1 MTTHRNL
8 TTFLAFIVTL
18 AGCIRGGE
26 FPVTD
31 FGAVGDG
38 VTDCTEAFGKAIKA
52 SSRHGGKVVV
62 PDGEYLCRTIH
73 LLDNTTI
80 QLSDGATILAC
91 TDPDSYDSFIPSH
104 DLSRY
109 DSGDGTVNANNSR
122 DARWNRAL
130 IIADNVSN
138 VVISGKGTIDGRHVT
153 DSLGEEGMR
162 GPHTILMAESSN
174 IIIEGITIRR
184 ASNYAFMGY
193 VLGNAVFRD
202 IHIQE
207 GWDGIHV
214 RGGENIEIS
223 GCTFETGDDCIA
235 GGYWEGMTIKDC
247 DINSS
252 CNGIRMIMPSQNV
265 LVTSCRFH
273 GPGKFPHRTSGEQ
286 RRTNML
292 FGISLEPGAWGY
304 APGNM
309 GGIEIIDNTM
319 DCLSSPIS
327 VSIRD
332 GVNADDLTV
341 KGLKATGIYG
351 TLSPIVK
358 WNDNGFRSIC
368 TDKIDVD
375 S

>member
-8 TTFLAFIVTL
+8 TTFLACIVTL

-174 IIIEGITIRR
+174 IIIEDITIRR

-193 VLGNAVFRD
+193 GLGNAVFRD
-202 IHIQE
+202 IHIRE

-368 TDKIDVD
+368 TDKIVL
-375 S
+375 